1 MRSMQI
7 YESKTHPVSCAVII
21 GVCPRLHEL
30 CTSKIAL
37 MSCFSASKQGHALQS
52 KPRNHETW
60 QWRTARRSIP
70 CIAAMTSIIPP
81 RTAINIQL
89 SHKRKVMGWWPRGSA
104 VRHPAYCASDRVV
117 EIYGRSAS
125 IRLSVFNAGHRMTCQ
140 NYSCCDEDCISRWVQ
155 PISSL
160 NTSVKL

>member
-1 MRSMQI
+1 MLAAVFDNPVAGARAAFEDACASHGVWWSSMSI
-7 YESKTHPVSCAVII
+7 GESKTHPVSCAVII

-70 CIAAMTSIIPP
+70 CIAAMTSFSPI
-81 RTAINIQL
+81 AISTTVNHTNMNT
-89 SHKRKVMGWWPRGSA
+89 HKIMVLKLLFNSVMQARIMVKMVWWGACRSMRVKRIRWA
-104 VRHPAYCASDRVV
+104 V
-117 EIYGRSAS
+117 
-125 IRLSVFNAGHRMTCQ
+125 Q
-140 NYSCCDEDCISRWVQ
+140 
-155 PISSL
+155 SL
-160 NTSVKL
+160 